1 MEDHGD
7 YVATLLLGQQAVFA
21 QSLEHVFNVD
31 DGIVDQRTDS
41 DGDAAKRHGVER
53 VAQEMKGDGCK
64 YYRHRQGDDRN
75 YCGAQVHQEE
85 EQHNNHK

>member
-31 DGIVDQRTDS
+31 DGIVDQRTDGNGNTAQTHRI
-41 DGDAAKRHGVER
+41 DGMSQGLQGE
-53 VAQEMKGDGCK
+53 
-64 YYRHRQGDDRN
+64 QGDQNGKGNGDERN
-75 YCGAQVHQEE
+75 QGGARVHQEE
-85 EQHNNHK
+85 E